1 MRKILILI
9 VGSIC
14 LTATAQISKD
24 TTIEAPYALL
34 GGLSVNTAQ
43 TASMLAAQDS
53 MVVISSYP
61 YRVTQ
66 FKLILTRKNGP
77 AQLWTSKS
85 AQLSTACK
93 DALAKAQT
101 GDRVLIE
108 AIKSELV
115 IDGETFRAYLTPI
128 VYEVR

>member
-1 MRKILILI
+1 MRKILIII

-61 YRVTQ
+61 YRVT
-66 FKLILTRKNGP
+66 
-77 AQLWTSKS
+77 
-85 AQLSTACK
+85 
-93 DALAKAQT
+93 
-101 GDRVLIE
+101 
-108 AIKSELV
+108 
-115 IDGETFRAYLTPI
+115 
-128 VYEVR
+128 